1 MNPVKTAHTLDLVRR
16 ARRLR
21 RTSGIRTYVRET
33 RLSADQ
39 FLYPLFVTT
48 GSGVRREVPSMP
60 GVFQLSVDEAVRETE
75 AARADGV
82 PGVLLFG
89 LPSKKDDIGSG
100 AYDADAPVQSAVRAI
115 KRSSPDTV
123 VVTDVCLCE
132 YTSHGHCGILEG
144 HDVANDVTVDQLVRA
159 AVSHAAAGAD
169 IVAPSDMMDGRVG
182 AIRRALDERGFEGVA
197 IMSYAAKYCSGFYGP
212 FRDAADSAPQFGD
225 RRTHQMDPA
234 NAEEALREVEQD
246 IEEGADIVMV
256 KPAMPYLD
264 IVRRVKDTFGYPT
277 AAYQVSGEYAMIK
290 AAAARGWIDEPRIMM
305 ESLTSIARAGAD
317 IIITYYAREAARRAL
332 VAAANRIMALQ
343 ISEALRRA
351 PRRSSP
357 AASTA
362 LSAPSRPSAA
372 RPCSFDSASGSH
384 ITDVDGRSYI
394 DYVMSWGPLIHG
406 HAPRSLVK
414 ALAAAARHGTSF
426 GAPTELEVELG
437 ELVRSMMP
445 SLERVRFVSSGT
457 EATMSAV
464 RVARAHTRREKIIK
478 FEGCYH
484 GHGDQFLVQAG
495 SGLTTLGMPTSPG
508 VTRAAAADTLL
519 ATYNDVASVE
529 RLCESFP
536 DQIAALIVEPIAGN
550 MGMVLPEP
558 RFLQGLRDVCTRYRI
573 LLIFDEVITG
583 FRVGTGG
590 AQGWSGVVP
599 DLTCLG
605 KIIGGGLPVGAYGG
619 REDLM
624 RLVAP
629 SGPVYQAGTLSGNP
643 LAMTAGLW
651 SLKRLSKGLYKQLTD
666 LGAQLADG
674 LADAARR
681 RRRRAAGEWHR
692 IGADAV
698 LHISA
703 GQKLSDGSALRR
715 REIRRLLQGDAR
727 ARRLSAAF
735 AVRSVVPVGRAHRA
749 RRRQDHQG
757 RARSDERGREARITG
772 RAKRQRLCPLPRS
785 SHASVH

>member
-1 MNPVKTAHTLDLVRR
+1 MASPNQRSSSTRAQKIIPGGVDSPVR
-16 ARRLR
+16 AFKAVGG
-21 RTSGIRTYVRET
+21 T
-33 RLSADQ
+33 
-39 FLYPLFVTT
+39 PLF
-48 GSGVRREVPSMP
+48 
-60 GVFQLSVDEAVRETE
+60 
-75 AARADGV
+75 
-82 PGVLLFG
+82 
-89 LPSKKDDIGSG
+89 
-100 AYDADAPVQSAVRAI
+100 
-115 KRSSPDTV
+115 
-123 VVTDVCLCE
+123 
-132 YTSHGHCGILEG
+132 
-144 HDVANDVTVDQLVRA
+144 
-159 AVSHAAAGAD
+159 
-169 IVAPSDMMDGRVG
+169 
-182 AIRRALDERGFEGVA
+182 IR
-197 IMSYAAKYCSGFYGP
+197 
-212 FRDAADSAPQFGD
+212 
-225 RRTHQMDPA
+225 
-234 NAEEALREVEQD
+234 
-246 IEEGADIVMV
+246 
-256 KPAMPYLD
+256 
-264 IVRRVKDTFGYPT
+264 
-277 AAYQVSGEYAMIK
+277 
-290 AAAARGWIDEPRIMM
+290 
-305 ESLTSIARAGAD
+305 
-317 IIITYYAREAARRAL
+317 
-332 VAAANRIMALQ
+332 
-343 ISEALRRA
+343 
-351 PRRSSP
+351 
-357 AASTA
+357 
-362 LSAPSRPSAA
+362 
-372 RPCSFDSASGSH
+372 SASGSR

-406 HAPRSLVK
+406 HAPGSLVK
-414 ALAAAARHGTSF
+414 ALAAAARQGTSF

-437 ELVRSMMP
+437 ELVRKMMP
-445 SLERVRFVSSGT
+445 SLEMVRFVSSGT

-495 SGLTTLGMPTSPG
+495 SGLTTLGVPTSPG

-529 RLCESFP
+529 RLCESFR

-666 LGAQLADG
+666 LGA
-674 LADAARR
+674 AARR
-681 RRRRAAGEWHR
+681 RSRGRRAARGRCAAGEWNW

-703 GQKLSDGSALRR
+703 GQELSDRSARGR
-715 REIRRLLQGDAR
+715 REVRRLLQGDAR
-727 ARRLSAAF
+727 ARRLSAAL

-749 RRRQDHQG
+749 RRRQDDQG
-757 RARSDERGREARITG
+757 RARSDERSRALGYLIEQRADRID
-772 RAKRQRLCPLPRS
+772 L
-785 SHASVH
+785 